1 MTHETSEQEPLSSEE
16 NKPGTELNLD
26 KSEIGQNDELE
37 MLAKMVA
44 TLKAELDESK
54 KGLLMARADF
64 DNSRKRMERD
74 KAEAIKFGLERV
86 FKDLLP
92 SLDVL
97 DKALAESPTDEAS
110 RAYVQGFEMI
120 RNQVYDALKKHGL
133 EKLEAEG
140 QSFNPDFHQAIQ
152 RVESETVT
160 SDTVKDVFMNG
171 FSYNGRVLRPAMVS
185 VYVPLSE

>member
-16 NKPGTELNLD
+16 NETGTELNLD
-26 KSEIGQNDELE
+26 KSENGQNDELE
-37 MLAKMVA
+37 MLTKMVA

-152 RVESETVT
+152 RVETETVT

>member
-37 MLAKMVA
+37 MLTKMVA

>member
-1 MTHETSEQEPLSSEE
+1 MTHETSEQEPSSEE
-16 NKPGTELNLD
+16 YQAGTELNSD
-26 KSEIGQNDELE
+26 SAESGPKDELE
-37 MLAKMVA
+37 MLKKMVA
-44 TLKAELDESK
+44 TLKSELEESK

-74 KAEAIKFGLERV
+74 KVEAIKFGLERV

-97 DKALAESPTDEAS
+97 DKALSESPADEAS

-120 RNQVYDALKKHGL
+120 RNQVYEALNKHGL
-133 EKLEAEG
+133 EKMEAQG

-152 RVESETVT
+152 RVETGDVST
-160 SDTVKDVFMNG
+160 DTVKDVFMNG
-171 FSYNGRVLRPAMVS
+171 FSFNGRVLRPAMVS
-185 VYVPLSE
+185 VFVPLSE

>member
-16 NKPGTELNLD
+16 NVTGTELNLD
-26 KSEIGQNDELE
+26 KSENGQNDELE
-37 MLAKMVA
+37 MLTKMVA

-152 RVESETVT
+152 RVETETVT

-185 VYVPLSE
+185 VYVPLNE